1 MELNNVIRIVA
12 AVKIDPADRVRF
24 ESMVKDLRNV
34 VEEEGP
40 SKVLTYECYHKNENS
55 CEYLIT
61 EDYAGEA
68 SLLEHLR
75 LIAPVSA
82 RYNVLMEP
90 LQFYL
95 CGSLS
100 TDTYQM
106 FEIAYKE
113 KFVHYGSRI

>member
-1 MELNNVIRIVA
+1 MHLNNIIRIVA
-12 AVKIDPADRVRF
+12 TVKIDPADRVRF
-24 ESMVKDLRNV
+24 ESMVKDLKNV

-40 SKVLTYECYHKNENS
+40 SKVLTYECYRKNENS

-61 EDYAGEA
+61 EDYADEA

-82 RYNVLMEP
+82 RHNVLMDV

-100 TDTYQM
+100 SDTVQM
-106 FEIAYKE
+106 FVITYKG
-113 KFVHYGSRI
+113 KFANYESRI